1 MLKDEQLAE
10 LEALGTTAVRAKLI
24 QSPHLNRGAMV
35 HGLKSGDLRRS
46 DVEAWLEEK
55 YAEERDAHN
64 RMLRWVRIAAW
75 TIIGSMSVGIA
86 AKIIG
91 WL

>member
-24 QSPHLNRGAMV
+24 QSRQSRDASV
-35 HGLKSGDLRRS
+35 HAFKSGELNRS
-46 DVEAWLEEK
+46 DVEAWLEER
-55 YAEERDAHN
+55 YAGERDVQN
-64 RMLRWVRIAAW
+64 SMLRWIKIAAS
-75 TIIGSMSVGIA
+75 TITGSVAVGIA
-86 AKIIG
+86 AKVIG